1 MKKII
6 LLLIPIWL
14 SVEAV
19 AQYVPK
25 GSVVRAENAL
35 NQGNLENAKAEID
48 LAFEINA
55 KGKVT
60 TVAKNWYTRGK
71 IYSAIFQEPDKY
83 GDLDPN
89 ALDKAAESF
98 RKVLEL
104 EKATSTYGVFVEQEL
119 YVLYGVAL
127 NEGAERYQEDDFE
140 GAYAGFQKALSVIP
154 GDTTAL
160 LYSGVAAQQ
169 AEMYDEALVSYQA
182 LADAGHANLETFK
195 TMVYLYRTAK
205 NDLEKVLA
213 ATQQGLKYFP
223 DDRELQQEEITS
235 LILLDRTSEA
245 EARINQAIKDDPNNA
260 VLYYELGYLYDYQ
273 DEYDKALEQ
282 YLKALSVDPNHY
294 EANYNAGVVYYNR
307 AAVILRELNEMPI
320 DEFREKEEDYFLRAK
335 AEFESAMP
343 YLEKAVE
350 VAPKEDVQLLETLQG
365 VYIRLDLDDK
375 ATALDARIQPLRG
388 ADQ

>member
-25 GSVVRAENAL
+25 GTVVRAESAL

-48 LAFEINA
+48 LAFELNA

-60 TVAKNWYTRGK
+60 TVAKNWYTRGR

-83 GDLDPN
+83 GDLDPK
-89 ALDKAAESF
+89 ALDKAIESF

-104 EKATSTYGVFVEQEL
+104 EKATGTYGMFSEQEL
-119 YVLYGVAL
+119 YVLYGVAV

-140 GAYAGFQKALSVIP
+140 GAYEGFQKALSVIP

-169 AEMYDEALVSYQA
+169 AEMFDEALASYQA
-182 LADAGHANLETFK
+182 LADAGYANLDTYK
-195 TMVYLYRTAK
+195 TMVYLYRMAK
-205 NDLEKVLA
+205 NDIEMVLN
-213 ATQQGLKYFP
+213 ATQQGLKQFP

-235 LILLDRTSEA
+235 LILLERTGEA
-245 EARINQAIKDDPNNA
+245 ENRLMQAIAEDPNNP

-273 DEYDKALEQ
+273 DEYEKALEQ
-282 YLKALSVDPNHY
+282 YLKALSADPNHY

-307 AAVILRELNEMPI
+307 AAVILRELNEMPL
-320 DEFREKEEDYFLRAK
+320 DDFRKKEEEYFLRAK

-365 VYIRLDLDDK
+365 VYIRLDLDEK
-375 ATALDARIQPLRG
+375 ATALDARIQPLRNNE
-388 ADQ
+388 